1 MTPSGMHMSRYTFVI
16 VPGDRK
22 ASRKFSV
29 SMGVVRFVVLL
40 SIILVV
46 GTSYCLTDYVQLR
59 ALRSSY
65 VEAMQENRSIRGEAR
80 ILMSNLEEV
89 KSSLGKVREYTTKLS
104 EITTLQTTSLS
115 KRTGIAA
122 IKTNDTPTRKSP
134 PVETETSSKLGGV
147 PSGVEFENLVFRPV
161 FQRLGAIGLSA
172 STSAFDLQN
181 LIGSLSQQ
189 KTLLAS
195 VPSVTPVD
203 GWVTSGFGVRMSPF
217 TGESAYHKGIDV
229 AAPIGTPIY
238 APADGV
244 IVFSGRKDGFGNFIM
259 IAHGYGVV
267 TGYGHSAQN
276 LVVSGQVIKRGEQ
289 IATVGQTGRT
299 TGPHL
304 HYEIWLNGRV
314 VDPKRFIVSTEDLN
328 IAIR

>member
-1 MTPSGMHMSRYTFVI
+1 MSRYTFVV

-22 ASRKFSV
+22 ASHKFSL
-29 SMGVVRFVVLL
+29 SSRAVRIACVAAVCATA
-40 SIILVV
+40 S
-46 GTSYCLTDYVQLR
+46 GSYVIADYVQLK

-65 VEAMQENRSIRGEAR
+65 VEALQENRSIRGEAR
-80 ILMSNLEEV
+80 ILMSNLEDV

-104 EITTLQTTSLS
+104 EITNLQTASLS

-122 IKTNDTPTRKSP
+122 IK
-134 PVETETSSKLGGV
+134 SSDVPAAKKIPADHDVSAKASGV
-147 PSGVEFENLVFRPV
+147 PTGVEFESLVFRPV

-172 STSAFDLQN
+172 NNSAFDLQH
-181 LIGSLSQQ
+181 LIASLSQH
-189 KTLLAS
+189 KTLLSS

-229 AAPIGTPIY
+229 AAAIGTPIY

-244 IVFSGRKDGFGNFIM
+244 VVFSGKKEGFGNFVM
-259 IAHGYGVV
+259 MAHGYGVV
-267 TGYGHSAQN
+267 TGYGHNAQN
-276 LVVSGQVIKRGEQ
+276 LVMAGQVVKRGEQ
-289 IATVGQTGRT
+289 LATVGQTGRT

-314 VDPKRFIVSTEDLN
+314 VDPKRFIINSEDLT
-328 IAIR
+328 IAAR